1 MRPVEAPSGEGLF
14 VDNRRSGRERLTELA
29 DRWLP
34 LTLGGLALLVFG
46 LWYWNPLYR
55 YDEYLVAV
63 GRTSLSWQE
72 LLHVI
77 TTTDPAPGPFYL
89 VMKPWV
95 AVSSDSWWTRIPSLI
110 AMAVAVGGLVA
121 FARGTVGRWTAVGAG
136 LLLIALPG
144 ASRWAQDNRMYALAT
159 AFVVLAVLCWWR
171 SLHSERRLWSVA
183 YGAAVVGMG
192 LSHLYALSVVP
203 ALVLTALWVPG
214 SRRSH
219 LLRTIVPPA
228 VASVVLL
235 PHVYLNLAH
244 PTGSPTNPPV
254 STRTLIKIATRS
266 FGHWMSVAVALLAAG
281 GTILAWRIPERRPV
295 VVLGVAWVLVPLAC
309 FVLARG
315 LLDMPTLSS
324 RYFVFAL
331 PGACLVAALG
341 LSALA
346 GRSRVA
352 GVVALIV
359 VVALVLPPQVRVRS
373 EGAHSP
379 SLLRLRVLLHR
390 PELAGLPVV
399 TAAPAAVTMVGAAM
413 YPDRVLVSP
422 DATPQPVAIVVGP
435 RYLPEGQAGSPY
447 VREDGGWATAIT
459 CRQNRSPNVHIIV
472 APGATVPGGNPEALA
487 ETLTQT
493 VRGYRCAVP
502 PS

>member
-1 MRPVEAPSGEGLF
+1 MPF
-14 VDNRRSGRERLTELA
+14 VF
-29 DRWLP
+29 
-34 LTLGGLALLVFG
+34 GGFALLVFG
-46 LWYWNPLYR
+46 LWYWNPFYR

-63 GRTSLSWQE
+63 GRTSLSWDE

-77 TTTDPAPGPFYL
+77 TTVDPAPGPLYL
-89 VMKPWV
+89 LMKPWV
-95 AVSSDSWWTRIPSLI
+95 AVSSDPWWTRIPSLV

-121 FARGTVGRWTAVGAG
+121 IARGAVGRSTAASAG

-171 SLHSERRLWSVA
+171 SLHSDRRLWSVA

-192 LSHLYALSVVP
+192 LSHLYALAVIP
-203 ALVLTALWVPG
+203 ALVIAALWVPG
-214 SRRSH
+214 SRRSN
-219 LLRTIVPPA
+219 LLRTVVPPA

-254 STRTLIKIATRS
+254 SARTLVNDATKN
-266 FGHWMSVAVALLAAG
+266 FGRWSSLVVGLLATG
-281 GTILAWRIPERRPV
+281 GAILAWRIPERRPA
-295 VVLGVAWVLVPLAC
+295 VVLGVAWVVVPLAC

-324 RYFVFAL
+324 RYFVFVL

-346 GRSRVA
+346 ARSRVA
-352 GVVALIV
+352 AVLALV
-359 VVALVLPPQVRVRS
+359 VVFALVLPSQVRVRS

-390 PELAGLPVV
+390 PELAGLPVT
-399 TAAPAAVTMVGAAM
+399 TAAAAPVWMVGAAT
-413 YPDRVLVSP
+413 YPDRILVPP

-435 RYLPEGQAGSPY
+435 RYVPKGQAGNPY
-447 VREDGGWATAIT
+447 VREDGGWGTAIT
-459 CRQNRSPNVHIIV
+459 CEQNWSPKVHIIV
-472 APGATVPGGNPEALA
+472 APGATVPGGDPEALA
-487 ETLTQT
+487 ETLSEA